1 LLYALFKVSEQ
12 SRSKMNPTELIE
24 FNRANREASEFV
36 VAATDDYVACRCCL
50 LNGLFPGLRLGA
62 ESIEKY
68 LKAFV
73 LYGDPS
79 RKVKK
84 HRHRI
89 KDLALLASS
98 LKPQFSAVQFGH
110 VIDRLETHYR
120 HRYPDVRDFKRDAST
135 SELVGIDEI
144 VLNISEC
151 LPIPEVPKFRN
162 YGYYFFVCC
171 SWTPSMHPY
180 KKWLEQENVAL
191 QRVRASL
198 LTRYHA
204 VEEQLGESKDSPA

>member
-1 LLYALFKVSEQ
+1 
-12 SRSKMNPTELIE
+12 MNGAELIE
-24 FNRANREASEFV
+24 FNRANCEAGEFV
-36 VAATDDYVACRCCL
+36 IAATDDYAACRCCL

-62 ESIEKY
+62 EAIEKY

-79 RKVKK
+79 RKVKNYL
-84 HRHRI
+84 HSI
-89 KDLALLASS
+89 KDLASVASS
-98 LKPQFSAVQFGH
+98 LEPRFDAVQFGH

-120 HRYPDVRDFKRDAST
+120 HRYPNVPDFKHDAST

-162 YGYYFFVCC
+162 YGYFFFVCC
-171 SWTPSMHPY
+171 SWTPSMDPY

-198 LTRYHA
+198 LERYHA
-204 VEEQLGESKDSPA
+204 VERQLGESKD